1 MRTSMS
7 TMADSGPGHL
17 SERPPDMAQLPRS
30 RTLLPPRDQ
39 RADDFA
45 QAQRDQARVDE
56 CLRVY
61 REEAAGRLMLAVLG
75 RRRLAAE

>member
-1 MRTSMS
+1 MPA
-7 TMADSGPGHL
+7 MAVGGSGHSSG
-17 SERPPDMAQLPRS
+17 RPPDMAQLPRS
-30 RTLLPPRDQ
+30 RNMLLSRDQ
-39 RADDFA
+39 RADDSA

-56 CLRVY
+56 CLRIY